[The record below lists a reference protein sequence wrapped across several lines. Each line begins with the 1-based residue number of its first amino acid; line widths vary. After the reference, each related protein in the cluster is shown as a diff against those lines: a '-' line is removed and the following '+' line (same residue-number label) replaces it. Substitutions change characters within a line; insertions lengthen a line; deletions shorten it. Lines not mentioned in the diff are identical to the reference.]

1 MLIPDEPRRENPH
14 LYRFINTA
22 AQTSSNFE
30 NIEPG
35 SYKVF
40 AVQGVMNDDEIDV
53 LDFVARHESDGASV
67 TIREGETVR
76 AQVNMVRP

>member
-1 MLIPDEPRRENPH
+1 
-14 LYRFINTA
+14 
-22 AQTSSNFE
+22 
-30 NIEPG
+30 
-35 SYKVF
+35 
-40 AVQGVMNDDEIDV
+40 MNDDEIDV